1 MEAKCLEHFANDFE
15 KHYAGMS
22 DEELA
27 ALKKEDLTATAR
39 ERYEREVGRRGVP
52 ATSDPVFSSALPPA
66 QTPRASKVLVIAGI
80 VVGVLLVGGYLAM
93 SVLERSAA
101 SSYLDNRQADLKLL
115 EHSENL
121 MAQLGATMLNALSAG
136 GCQATASEV
145 ADFTRTVGQEEK
157 LVAAAQP
164 LLDFERGHPDTWPS
178 AVQSVASNRERLG
191 QLENGIDEKLRV
203 LRQENA
209 LARRALAACVPAR

>member
-1 MEAKCLEHFANDFE
+1 MEDPANDFE

-39 ERYEREVGRRGVP
+39 ECYEREVGRRGVP
-52 ATSDPVFSSALPPA
+52 ATSDPVFSSALPPPKHHL
-66 QTPRASKVLVIAGI
+66 QKVLVIAGV
-80 VVGVLLVGGYLAM
+80 VVGVLLVGGYLMM

-101 SSYLDNRQADLKLL
+101 SSYLDKRQADLKLL

-191 QLENGIDEKLRV
+191 QLENGIDESFAYCGERMLWQGER
-203 LRQENA
+203 
-209 LARRALAACVPAR
+209 